1 MLNKYEVIGRERV
14 VYKGVVLANSS
25 DEAEEKF
32 RGYLKYP
39 TTVRSYEMFVS
50 GIELEVQPVT
60 EEE

>member
-39 TTVRSYEMFVS
+39 TAARSYEMFVS

>member
-1 MLNKYEVIGRERV
+1 MLSKYEVIGRERV

-39 TTVRSYEMFVS
+39 TAARSYEMFVS

>member
-1 MLNKYEVIGRERV
+1 MLNKYEVIGKERV
-14 VYKGVVLANSS
+14 VYKSIVLANSP

-32 RGYLKYP
+32 RGYLKNP
-39 TTVRSYEMFVS
+39 TVVRNYEMFVS

>member
-32 RGYLKYP
+32 RGYLKWILLLQEVMRCSCP
-39 TTVRSYEMFVS
+39 VS
-50 GIELEVQPVT
+50 SWK
-60 EEE
+60 

>member
-14 VYKGVVLANSS
+14 VYKGVVLANSP

-39 TTVRSYEMFVS
+39 TAARSYEMFVS

>member
-25 DEAEEKF
+25 DEAEDKF

-39 TTVRSYEMFVS
+39 SAARSYEMFVS